1 MSEELEKSLRA
12 ALRPIDPG
20 EKFTRSVL
28 ARVAAG
34 SPGAGSPA
42 ADSATATSSPLIPRP
57 TFRWASATLAI
68 AVMAGLFSAHQWQA
82 HRTQQGLEARRQLLE
97 ALQVTGE
104 NLDMAYRMINKP
116 ERPEN

>member
-28 ARVAAG
+28 ARVT
-34 SPGAGSPA
+34 AGSPA